1 MTLTPNGDRVLPRTI
16 EEEMRDSYL
25 DYSMSVIVQRAL
37 PDIRDGLKPVH
48 RRILYGM
55 NDLGLS
61 PGRPYK
67 KSARIVGDVMGK
79 YHPHGDAAIYDAL
92 VRMAQPFAMRYPL
105 VDGQGNFG
113 SIDGDGAAAMR
124 YTEARLQRAADEM
137 LADIEKE
144 TVDFSPNYDETL
156 KEPKVLPS
164 RIPNLLV
171 NGSSGI
177 AVGMATN
184 IPPHNLGEVVD
195 ALVALID
202 KPDLTVDELMQFV
215 RAPDFPTGGIIYG
228 LTGVREAYRTGRG
241 RVVIRARAAF
251 ESPKGS
257 RERIVVVEIPY
268 QVDKSRL
275 IERVAELVN
284 DKKIEGIADI
294 RDESDRDGMRLV
306 FEIKKDAM
314 PEVVLNNLFA
324 HTALQSTFG
333 VIMLALVNGAPR
345 VVNLKEALVHYLEHR
360 HEVVL
365 RCTNYDLRKARERE
379 HILEGLKIAVDHLD
393 EVIET
398 IRSSADRDAAR
409 MALMARFGLTDIQA
423 REILDMR
430 LAQLT
435 GLERQK
441 ILDEL
446 KELKDRIRDL
456 EDILANHPRRMA
468 IVREE
473 LLDVREKYAD
483 ERRTE
488 LMAEE
493 GEFTIEE
500 LIADEDMVISVT
512 HAGYIKRFP
521 VSGYRRQLRGGKGLA
536 GHQPKPED
544 IIRHLFVAST
554 HNYLLFFTN
563 KGRCHWLK
571 VHEIP
576 SLGRAAR
583 GKPIVNLLDIAP
595 DDKIAAMV
603 NVDQFDDQRCVFFAT
618 RLGIVKKTRLSAF
631 SRPMR
636 RGIIAIHVE
645 EGDELAGADL
655 TDGNCDLVLGTSGGK
670 AVRFNEKEVRS
681 VGRSA
686 MGVKGVDLET
696 GQFVVGMVVIRR
708 EGTLL
713 ICSQQGYGKRSPI
726 EEYRLTHRGSKGVMA
741 MRVTEKTGAL
751 VAILEA
757 LDSDDLLIMTDAG
770 KVIRQ
775 QVAAIRTIGRVTQG
789 VRLIRLDEGDHI
801 SDIARV
807 VRDEGEEGE
816 GDGDEAA
823 TSETGEASETD
834 SNQVIK

>member
-1 MTLTPNGDRVLPRTI
+1 MNITQNGDRVLPRTI

-144 TVDFSPNYDETL
+144 TVDFSPNYDESL

-275 IERVAELVN
+275 IERVADLVN

-333 VIMLALVNGAPR
+333 VIMLALVHGAPC
-345 VVNLKEALVHYLEHR
+345 VVDLKTALVHYLDHR

-365 RCTNYDLRKARERE
+365 RRTNYDLRKARERE

-398 IRSSADRDAAR
+398 IRASADRDAAR

-446 KELKDRIRDL
+446 KELKDRIHDL
-456 EDILANHPRRMA
+456 EDIIANQQRRMA

-473 LLDVREKYAD
+473 LLDVRAKYAD

-536 GHQPKPED
+536 GHHPKPED

-554 HNYLLFFTN
+554 HNYLLFFTG

-618 RLGIVKKTRLSAF
+618 RQGIVKKTRLSAF

-655 TDGNCDLVLGTSGGK
+655 TDGNCDLVLGTSAGK

-816 GDGDEAA
+816 DEE
-823 TSETGEASETD
+823 TVEGEPEGGGEQVSE
-834 SNQVIK
+834 